1 MNLAKSN
8 KRIIVSVVM
17 ALMMVMAMMP
27 GMAFAQSVVAGYDV
41 AIQDPGTIL
50 TGTNPQ
56 AAADITQPAGTTVHI
71 DWTSSNKSVATIG
84 IHKGNITPVAE
95 GTTTLT
101 ATLREGEAPGGTG
114 TGPSGDC
121 TGTILATDSITVTV
135 EESTTYGYQGTGGNT
150 MLMTAPS
157 NITGGTLTTAGY
169 TNKINDQMTVDN
181 GSCQFTFTMSAGMN
195 NFQESK
201 FKENSLPYIQVVN
214 PRGAVV
220 AGTSVTFESYDA
232 AAKKITI
239 SAKGLTAGK
248 SYVLKFGEQVCGNN
262 TDRNLGVPVKF
273 QFTTK

>member
-41 AIQDPGTIL
+41 AIQNPGTIL
-50 TGTNPQ
+50 TGTNPR

-71 DWTSSNKSVATIG
+71 DWTSSNKDVATIG
-84 IHKGNITPVAE
+84 IHKGNITPVAK

-150 MLMTAPS
+150 MLMVTPD
-157 NITGGTLTTAGY
+157 NITGGVLTAEGY
-169 TNKINDQMTVDN
+169 DNIINDPVALTAN
-181 GSCQFTFTMSAGMN
+181 TSCDFTFTLSAGIN
-195 NFQESK
+195 NFQSAN
-201 FKENSLPYIQVVN
+201 FIANSLPHIKVLDTSKEQV
-214 PRGAVV
+214 P
-220 AGTSVTFESYDA
+220 GTTVTYKSFASPN
-232 AAKKITI
+232 ITI
-239 SAKGLTAGK
+239 KVSGLESGET
-248 SYVLKFGEQVCGNN
+248 YILQFGGDVCGNN
-262 TDRNLGVPVKF
+262 TSRKLGVPVNF
-273 QFTTK
+273 QFDTE